1 MAGSKIVKGAINKLI
16 DTVIPGVDD
25 AARQLDVPSL
35 SRRLM
40 VQDANKSAL
49 SGQGGDYYF
58 GSLLDNPDFKA
69 IDDELDIISQ
79 EHQYNMDPDFYD
91 DEGID
96 VSEIL
101 PESVTNRDPVLF
113 QPLRTNHNKQR
124 TVVEN
129 TILFPVGV

>member
-40 VQDANKSAL
+40 VQDSNKSAL

-58 GSLLDNPDFKA
+58 
-69 IDDELDIISQ
+69 
-79 EHQYNMDPDFYD
+79 
-91 DEGID
+91 
-96 VSEIL
+96 
-101 PESVTNRDPVLF
+101 ES
-113 QPLRTNHNKQR
+113 
-124 TVVEN
+124 
-129 TILFPVGV
+129 